1 MRDDADSTTG
11 GRLFQARGAA
21 TGNDRSPKV
30 NLLTG
35 GTMRAGAPARFQARV
50 GKDFWRKFG
59 AKRRNF
65 FEFAHPGVQFVHPG
79 FNSMGGQRP
88 SCGYLNYLNKSSLL
102 PSRSAYPL
110 RISLSV

>member
-1 MRDDADSTTG
+1 MNFAPSKIPLVD
-11 GRLFQARGAA
+11 
-21 TGNDRSPKV
+21 NSPRKCIHGIPAQE
-30 NLLTG
+30 T
-35 GTMRAGAPARFQARV
+35 AKPGAPARFQARV

-88 SCGYLNYLNKSSLL
+88 SCDYLNKS
-102 PSRSAYPL
+102 
-110 RISLSV
+110 